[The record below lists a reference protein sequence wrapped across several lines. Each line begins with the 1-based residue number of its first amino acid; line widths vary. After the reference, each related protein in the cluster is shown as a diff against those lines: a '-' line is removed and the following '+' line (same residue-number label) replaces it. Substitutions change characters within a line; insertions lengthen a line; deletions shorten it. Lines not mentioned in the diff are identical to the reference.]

1 VTKFSSSLTD
11 EIGEVKT
18 RRSNQGTQTEGYGK
32 PGTIDLLFKASNL
45 VGKSK
50 RLLDGKEL
58 N

>member
-1 VTKFSSSLTD
+1 MTKFSSSLTD

-18 RRSNQGTQTEGYGK
+18 RRSIQGTQTEGDGK
-32 PGTIDLLFKASNL
+32 PGTIDPLFKASNL
-45 VGKSK
+45 VDKSK